1 MNQKQQNKAQK
12 RKERRGE
19 EMGLGYLSRVVEGIE
34 VARPSSLTFLSLLF
48 SSLLNSQKSSAA
60 KCKNPNT
67 KSFNFS
73 LKLQTNKKIIFIH
86 KIRRRRLI

>member
-48 SSLLNSQKSSAA
+48 SS
-60 KCKNPNT
+60 
-67 KSFNFS
+67 
-73 LKLQTNKKIIFIH
+73 
-86 KIRRRRLI
+86 

>member
-1 MNQKQQNKAQK
+1 MGCNFFFFFLVGMNQKQQNKAQK

-48 SSLLNSQKSSAA
+48 SS
-60 KCKNPNT
+60 
-67 KSFNFS
+67 
-73 LKLQTNKKIIFIH
+73 
-86 KIRRRRLI
+86 